1 MSVITKQ
8 FFLKFYSAKTFFLLI
23 VFVFGMLLMPSAAM
37 AFGLLPSAQ
46 DIQMEAEDLQSTNI
60 KIQNTG
66 EFETEFEVRFF
77 KVEIGEGLSDLFF
90 SEMVTDEQVFLSAPA
105 QFFAVTGQS
114 EIEVPITIK
123 SRPGTT
129 PGSYFFA
136 VSVSEQT
143 SAQAEIVAR
152 PALVSL
158 IFVTVEGEM
167 KEGAQWKTFSTDK
180 NVYLN
185 STVILNSTVAN
196 SGERIVQPSGTIS
209 IESWT
214 GKQVAELSFNQEGF
228 RTPGGHLRTY
238 EAEYL
243 APFWSMGRYRATL
256 SVQPWGSAPLNV
268 QSTTFILIPTKLII
282 GLGIIG
288 LAFQVVFLKK
298 KQVKYGI

>member
-1 MSVITKQ
+1 M
-8 FFLKFYSAKTFFLLI
+8 
-23 VFVFGMLLMPSAAM
+23 
-37 AFGLLPSAQ
+37 
-46 DIQMEAEDLQSTNI
+46 
-60 KIQNTG
+60 
-66 EFETEFEVRFF
+66 
-77 KVEIGEGLSDLFF
+77 
-90 SEMVTDEQVFLSAPA
+90 
-105 QFFAVTGQS
+105 
-114 EIEVPITIK
+114 
-123 SRPGTT
+123 
-129 PGSYFFA
+129 
-136 VSVSEQT
+136 
-143 SAQAEIVAR
+143 
-152 PALVSL
+152 
-158 IFVTVEGEM
+158 
-167 KEGAQWKTFSTDK
+167 
-180 NVYLN
+180 
-185 STVILNSTVAN
+185 NSTVAN

-214 GKQVAELSFNQEGF
+214 GKQVAEISFNQEGF